1 MNKPLIAT
9 LAATIALSLAPFAR
23 PVVASTGIQRCE
35 SADGTLVYT
44 DKACGAFKAKA
55 VPMSGEL
62 LTRIAREE
70 AQSTTLASSDMAP
83 GGFADADVPLDSGIP
98 VSRRSA
104 AGGCARSQTQ
114 LAMDLRGA
122 LALGDVN
129 RVAESYHW
137 AGMSSRQADRV
148 MARLQQLAGQ
158 PVIDTHYFD
167 ARISSSPFGADAGA
181 PLLAASNGVGGDAG
195 VMQVVMGNGT
205 TRSVVDF
212 DVHRYAG
219 CYFVKF

>member
-1 MNKPLIAT
+1 MNKPLVAT
-9 LAATIALSLAPFAR
+9 LAATMLLSLAPFAR
-23 PVVASTGIQRCE
+23 PVVASTGIQRCQ

-44 DKACGAFKAKA
+44 DRACGALQAKA

-70 AQSTTLASSDMAP
+70 AMSTTPPSSAMSP
-83 GGFADADVPLDSGIP
+83 GGFADADVPLDTGIA

-104 AGGCARSQTQ
+104 SGGCARTQTQ

-122 LALGDVN
+122 LTLGDVN

-137 AGMSSRQADRV
+137 TGMSSRQADRV
-148 MARLQQLAGQ
+148 MDRLQQMTGK

-167 ARISSSPFGADAGA
+167 ARISSSPFGADAGSA
-181 PLLAASNGVGGDAG
+181 LVASSGGIGGDAG
-195 VMQVVMGNGT
+195 VMQVVMGNGS

-212 DVHRYAG
+212 DVHKYAG
-219 CYFVKF
+219 CYFVRF